1 MKNNFILVSMRQ
13 DYFYN
18 KRELRFS
25 LDTKLIDWILY
36 LGFKPLLI
44 SDLKTLNYFV
54 NKSSLSI
61 KGIILSGG
69 PNVNKNSLRY
79 KIQKQLTNISKN
91 KKIPLLGICHGLQ
104 FINCLE
110 GGSLKKINN
119 HVQID
124 HKIKS
129 NDDYPLKV
137 NSYHQYGIKKLGRNF
152 EIIAYSQDN
161 QIEAIK
167 NKKYNWLGWMWHP
180 ERDKKFDKKLVN
192 IAKNL
197 FNLRK

>member
-119 HVQID
+119 HVQIH

-167 NKKYNWLGWMWHP
+167 NKKHKWLGWMWHP
-180 ERDKKFDKKLVN
+180 ERDKKIYKRVVK

>member
-36 LGFKPLLI
+36 LGFKPLLV

-69 PNVNKNSLRY
+69 PNVKKNSLRY

-152 EIIAYSQDN
+152 QIMAYSEDKN
-161 QIEAIK
+161 IEAIK
-167 NKKYNWLGWMWHP
+167 HIKYKWLGWMWHP
-180 ERDKKFDKKLVN
+180 ERDKNFDKKLTN
-192 IAKNL
+192 IAKKF
-197 FNLRK
+197 FNLK

>member
-119 HVQID
+119 HVKID

-137 NSYHQYGIKKLGRNF
+137 NSYHQFGIKKLGRNF

>member
-36 LGFKPLLI
+36 LGFKPLLV

-137 NSYHQYGIKKLGRNF
+137 NSFHQYGIKKLGRNF
-152 EIIAYSQDN
+152 QIIAYSEDKN
-161 QIEAIK
+161 IEAIK
-167 NKKYNWLGWMWHP
+167 HIKYKWLGWMWHP
-180 ERDKKFDKKLVN
+180 ERDKNFDKKLTN
-192 IAKNL
+192 IAKKF
-197 FNLRK
+197 FNLK

>member
-36 LGFKPLLI
+36 LGFKPLLV

>member
-36 LGFKPLLI
+36 LGFKPLLV

-54 NKSSLSI
+54 NKNSLSI

>member
-25 LDTKLIDWILY
+25 LDTKLIDWVLY
-36 LGFKPLLI
+36 LGFKPLLV

-54 NKSSLSI
+54 NKSSLRI

-69 PNVNKNSLRY
+69 PNVSKNSLRY
-79 KIQKQLTNISKN
+79 KIQKQLTNISIN

>member
-119 HVQID
+119 HVQIH